1 MQFKDIIGAAQPK
14 SFLSGI
20 IAEGKIPHAL
30 MLYGREGTAKYA
42 LALAMAQMIVCR
54 NAGPDDSC
62 GQCPSC
68 KKAAKFIHPDIH
80 FVFPVIKKE
89 GKKREE
95 TTAADFLPEWRAVSG
110 QHPYFSFQDWT
121 SYINAVNSPPNI
133 NTRECQEIVKKL
145 GLQTFEADAKVL
157 IIWMPEYLGKE
168 GNRLL
173 KIIEEPTDNTYIMI
187 VAEDLNQI
195 LGTILS
201 RTQTVYIPPSTDEEV
216 MQAIQQKCPDLTENQ
231 ARQKAALADGNLGKA
246 LQLEIEKSLNF
257 SKLLFDWIRISYK
270 SKPEDLVKMVDHL
283 AGLGRTQQK
292 DFLQYGLNYLREY
305 LYLLYTGLRGV
316 RLTDEEYNI
325 AKKMQQI
332 IDLQKTEKLVVLF
345 DNSIVHIRRN
355 VNARISFM
363 SDSIAIGQILRSE
376 KVAILKD

>member
-1 MQFKDIIGAAQPK
+1 MQFKDIIGVAQPK

-20 IAEGKIPHAL
+20 IADDKVPHAL
-30 MLYGREGTAKYA
+30 LLYGREGTAKYA
-42 LALAMAQMIVCR
+42 CALAMAQMIVCR
-54 NAGPDDSC
+54 NPASNDSC
-62 GQCPSC
+62 GECSAC
-68 KKAAKFIHPDIH
+68 KKASKLIHPDIH

-95 TTAADFLPEWRAVSG
+95 TTAADFLPEWRALSEN
-110 QHPYFSFQDWT
+110 HPYFSFQDWT

-133 NTRECQEIVKKL
+133 NTRECQQIVKKL

-173 KIIEEPTDNTYIMI
+173 KIIEEPTDNTYILI
-187 VAEDLNQI
+187 VAEDLNRI

-216 MQAIQQKCPDLTENQ
+216 MQAILNKYPDVPRNQ

-246 LQLEIEKSLNF
+246 IQTEKEQSLNF
-257 SKLLFDWIRISYK
+257 SKLLFDWIRTSYK
-270 SKPEDLVKMVDHL
+270 SKPENLVKMVDHL
-283 AGLGRTQQK
+283 AGLGRTHQK

-305 LYLLYTGLRGV
+305 LYFLYTGQRGV
-316 RLTDEEYNI
+316 RLTDEEYDI
-325 AKKMQQI
+325 AQKMKQI
-332 IDLQKTEKLVVLF
+332 LDLQKTEKLVELF
-345 DNSIVHIRRN
+345 DSSIVHIRRN
-355 VNARISFM
+355 VNAKVSFM
-363 SDSIAIGQILRSE
+363 SDSMSIGHILRSE
-376 KVAILKD
+376 EVAILKD